1 MASCLIRSACSRDS
15 EIICWAFAD
24 ASSTIL
30 RACASVSTI
39 FLTASIPDKLRGF
52 SEKSY
57 RSFRRNREWAY
68 KTVGSNSPI
77 NTVKI
82 EGCELMLRLD
92 GCGWEACF
100 IKLIRT
106 TVVSLFL
113 PGAKLGRG
121 WLVHRRP
128 IGYGDGLMTLL
139 VATRSYH
146 PLNGRLRWGQLLP
159 PTPITG

>member
-1 MASCLIRSACSRDS
+1 MASCLICSACSRVS

-39 FLTASIPDKLRGF
+39 SLTASIPDKVRGF

-57 RSFRRNREWAY
+57 CSFRRNREWAY

-77 NTVKI
+77 NTVNI
-82 EGCELMLRLD
+82 EGCELILRLD
-92 GCGWEACF
+92 GYCWETCF

-106 TVVSLFL
+106 TVGSLFL

-128 IGYGDGLMTLL
+128 IGQGDGLQTRL
-139 VATRSYH
+139 VATRSKH
-146 PLNGRLRWGQLLP
+146 PQRMAKVGST
-159 PTPITG
+159 PTPGSKN

>member
-52 SEKSY
+52 SREILLFVSEKP
-57 RSFRRNREWAY
+57 EWAY

-77 NTVKI
+77 NTVNI
-82 EGCELMLRLD
+82 EGCELTLRL
-92 GCGWEACF
+92 
-100 IKLIRT
+100 L
-106 TVVSLFL
+106 
-113 PGAKLGRG
+113 LGN
-121 WLVHRRP
+121 LLHQA
-128 IGYGDGLMTLL
+128 YTNGDGVL
-139 VATRSYH
+139 VFAGGRTR
-146 PLNGRLRWGQLLP
+146 PGLACP
-159 PTPITG
+159 PKADRIRRRAADAARSNP

>member
-1 MASCLIRSACSRDS
+1 MASCLIRSACSRVS
-15 EIICWAFAD
+15 EIICWALVE

-57 RSFRRNREWAY
+57 CSFRRTREWAY

-77 NTVKI
+77 NMVDR
-82 EGCELMLRLD
+82 EGCELILRLD

-100 IKLIRT
+100 IKLIRMAAG
-106 TVVSLFL
+106 SLFL
-113 PGAKLGRG
+113 PGAEPGRG
-121 WLVHRRP
+121 WHVPPKADRIRRRAA
-128 IGYGDGLMTLL
+128 D
-139 VATRSYH
+139 AARSN
-146 PLNGRLRWGQLLP
+146 P
-159 PTPITG
+159 